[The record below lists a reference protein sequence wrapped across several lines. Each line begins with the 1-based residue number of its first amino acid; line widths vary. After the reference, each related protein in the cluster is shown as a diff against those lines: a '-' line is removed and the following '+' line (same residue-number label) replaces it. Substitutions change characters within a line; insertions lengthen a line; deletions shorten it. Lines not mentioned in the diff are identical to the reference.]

1 MEQKLNTAVLTERNV
16 VIQTDIIE
24 SDVPLLFSRD
34 SIKRAR
40 VKLGLEKDKVVK
52 VKELALNLAKADHN
66 CVPIERTD
74 MYSQL
79 HVHHEYSLDST
90 APYPTYMYH

>member
-24 SDVPLLFSRD
+24 SDVPLFLSRD
-34 SIKRAR
+34 SIKKAR
-40 VKLGLEKDKVVK
+40 VQLGLEKDIVVK
-52 VKELALNLAKADHN
+52 VKEMALNLAIADHY

-74 MYSQL
+74 MYIAATS
-79 HVHHEYSLDST
+79 
-90 APYPTYMYH
+90 